1 MVEHLEPGDT
11 VRFDDMVYTIL
22 PDELWFKVHG
32 NSLEAGHWT
41 KTSTEWYAL
50 SRIISNTAL
59 ISWNYR
65 TVKVNLPHEYCK
77 AGSNE
82 WKPMY

>member
-1 MVEHLEPGDT
+1 MVEYLEPGDT

-22 PDELWFKVHG
+22 PDELWFKVYG
-32 NSLEAGHWT
+32 NNLDDGHWT

-50 SRIISNTAL
+50 RRVTANTAVV
-59 ISWNYR
+59 SWNYR
-65 TVKVNLPHEYCK
+65 ILNPNLPHEYCK